1 MLSMIGGIV
10 NRNHSYLPD
19 IGQLSANSHLQAGG
33 PIPNLAQRGGA
44 PDFDVEYPRLVRRHH
59 RYNRFIP
66 RHDRGSP
73 RRLR

>member
-10 NRNHSYLPD
+10 NRNHSYLSD
-19 IGQLSANSHLQAGG
+19 VDQLSANSRLQAGD
-33 PIPNLAQRGGA
+33 PIPVVAQRGGA
-44 PDFDVEYPRLVRRHH
+44 TDFDVEYPRLVRRHH